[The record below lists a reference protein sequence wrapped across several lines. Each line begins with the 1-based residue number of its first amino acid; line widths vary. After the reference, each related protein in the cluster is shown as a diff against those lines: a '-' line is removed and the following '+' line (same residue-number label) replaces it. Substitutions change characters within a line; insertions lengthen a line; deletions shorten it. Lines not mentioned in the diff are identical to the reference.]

1 MPHTLSD
8 MLQTELG
15 WPVTTLIIIMSYLLE
30 LS

>member
-15 WPVTTLIIIMSYLLE
+15 WPVTTLIIMSYLLE